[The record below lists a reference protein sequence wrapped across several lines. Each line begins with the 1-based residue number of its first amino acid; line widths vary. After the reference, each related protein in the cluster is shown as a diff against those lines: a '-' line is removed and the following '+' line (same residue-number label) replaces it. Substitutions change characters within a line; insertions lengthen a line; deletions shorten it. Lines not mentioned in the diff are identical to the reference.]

1 MEVRGELEFTIIEQ
15 TSDQVIGVMPI
26 RPGMLNP
33 YGIVNAGAIL
43 WFADV
48 CASVLIMGGKT
59 FEPGTAG
66 FPLAISLNAALV
78 GNQKEGVFKATSRFV
93 KRGRQLSVIRTTVTG
108 ANDRVIADLTTSHVA
123 SA

>member
-59 FEPGTAG
+59 FEPSTAG